1 MQKGTGKSHYSYE
14 LLARVADTL
23 DLPVDRVTKAFY
35 PPAPRDPTFPS
46 DAELTAQ
53 QVMTQFAPYLA
64 KIDAIPELQ
73 TDVAAIKA
81 CLNGVV
87 DAINEVN
94 DRLAT
99 VVVDITR
106 THPTE

>member
-1 MQKGTGKSHYSYE
+1 
-14 LLARVADTL
+14 
-23 DLPVDRVTKAFY
+23 
-35 PPAPRDPTFPS
+35 
-46 DAELTAQ
+46 
-53 QVMTQFAPYLA
+53 MTQFAPYLA